1 MRALKNYLGS
11 SIGRKQLMG
20 ITGIVWYLFLLVHL
34 LGNVGLLAGPERFNT
49 YGHML
54 LSDLAE
60 FIIPT
65 EIILVAAIVM
75 HIVLAI
81 KLRGENKAARPVA
94 YAVTPNQGKRTAAS
108 STMMVTGTFI
118 ALYI

>member
-20 ITGIVWYLFLLVHL
+20 ATGIVWYLFLLVHL
-34 LGNVGLLAGPERFNT
+34 LGNVGLLTGPERFNK
-49 YGHML
+49 YGHL
-54 LSDLAE
+54 LLYDMAE

-65 EIILVAAIVM
+65 EIILVVAILM

-81 KLRGENKAARPVA
+81 KLTKENRAARPVP
-94 YAVTPNQGKRTAAS
+94 YAAKPDQGKKT
-108 STMMVTGTFI
+108 
-118 ALYI
+118 